1 MLAAS
6 SRKHIAIW
14 PARERPSTRPE
25 MHVMNFAFKG
35 RNGRGELVEGIVD
48 ALNSDA
54 VAAQLMAGG
63 VVPVS
68 IEATS
73 EAVSVAGGG
82 NWLEALLAKP
92 SPRKTRWC

>member
-1 MLAAS
+1 
-6 SRKHIAIW
+6 
-14 PARERPSTRPE
+14 
-25 MHVMNFAFKG
+25 MNFAFKG

-48 ALNSDA
+48 AVNSDA

-73 EAVSVAGGG
+73 EAISVAGGSYG
-82 NWLEALLAKP
+82 GYMSLACMEHYADTL
-92 SPRKTRWC
+92 RCGIDVVYWRQ